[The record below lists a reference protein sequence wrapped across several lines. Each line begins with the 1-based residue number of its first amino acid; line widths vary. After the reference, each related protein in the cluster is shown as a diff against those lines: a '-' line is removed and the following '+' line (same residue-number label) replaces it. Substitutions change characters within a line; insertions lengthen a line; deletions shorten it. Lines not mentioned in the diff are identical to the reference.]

1 MPNGTLRS
9 FIQGPLTVEDDS
21 LTVRDVFGMHGWDWS
36 MLSFQIPNNILMEI
50 NSIPYSVRAIQ
61 GEDRLIW
68 TGANR
73 RDFDLKHA
81 YALAM
86 GSESDGGSFNGMWVW
101 KLDTIPWVKTF
112 IPLLGN
118 WSAFKMV
125 RTNDFIPL
133 PSFKKKK
140 KIFLLRKNIL
150 TSKNLKFPFFP
161 TLMALGEPTHSKQK
175 QKNKKQRI
183 L

>member
-9 FIQGPLTVEDDS
+9 LIQGLLTTEDDS
-21 LTVRDVFGMHGWDWS
+21 LTVKDVFGMHGWDWS

-50 NSIPYSVRAIQ
+50 NSIPNSMRAIQ

-73 RDFDLKHA
+73 GDFDLKHA

-101 KLDTIPWVKTF
+101 KLDTIPQVKTF
-112 IPLLGN
+112 IWQCLHNSIGIGECLVKRCISDSDIYLLCQ
-118 WSAFKMV
+118 
-125 RTNDFIPL
+125 R
-133 PSFKKKK
+133 
-140 KIFLLRKNIL
+140 
-150 TSKNLKFPFFP
+150 
-161 TLMALGEPTHSKQK
+161 EPE
-175 QKNKKQRI
+175 
-183 L
+183 